1 MNSKERVKA
10 AIERKAVDKMPLGF
24 YVVDHD
30 TIAKVIGRP
39 TYVRNKPAQQIA
51 FWEGRRDEVIESM
64 KEDITDF
71 YKKIDCVDLL
81 TFKEVYP
88 IPPRGYKPEDPPR
101 KVDDT
106 TYEDEKGNVYKVS
119 FKSNSIAL
127 VHDAERPKELPTY
140 SEEMFADR
148 TLPDEPDS
156 TCFELLDHLIETFG
170 QDRYIATLSA
180 GTTAVTLLGGME
192 RGFMTMALQPEVI
205 KACNRQK
212 VFRQNY
218 LDQFYIRAGADGVLM
233 EQDFAGTKG
242 PFISPDMFRE
252 LAFPFLRQR
261 IENVKK
267 YLSRV
272 ILHCCGNTLLLMD
285 MLLEAGI
292 DAYESIQTGA
302 EISIDILAERYGNR
316 LCIWGAIPLEV
327 LISGTPE
334 DTRKAVRENIESGKK
349 APGFILGPSH
359 SIAFGTKYDNFMA
372 MLDEFNKLR

>member
-1 MNSKERVKA
+1 
-10 AIERKAVDKMPLGF
+10 
-24 YVVDHD
+24 
-30 TIAKVIGRP
+30 
-39 TYVRNKPAQQIA
+39 
-51 FWEGRRDEVIESM
+51 
-64 KEDITDF
+64 
-71 YKKIDCVDLL
+71 
-81 TFKEVYP
+81 
-88 IPPRGYKPEDPPR
+88 
-101 KVDDT
+101 
-106 TYEDEKGNVYKVS
+106 
-119 FKSNSIAL
+119 
-127 VHDAERPKELPTY
+127 
-140 SEEMFADR
+140 MFADR
-148 TLPDEPDS
+148 TLPDEPDP
-156 TCFELLDHLIETFG
+156 TCFELLDHLIETFS
-170 QDRYIATLSA
+170 QDRYIVTHSA

-218 LDQFYIRAGADGVLM
+218 LDQFYIRAGADGVFM

-261 IENVKK
+261 IENAKK

-272 ILHCCGNTLLLMD
+272 IFHSCGNTLLLMD

-316 LCIWGAIPLEV
+316 LCIWGAVPLEV

-349 APGFILGPSH
+349 APSFILGPSH